1 MRTSIVSFGLGSVQG
16 SNPEGGQVQVDGH
29 QLLQKVQELHEFVEQ
44 SFRQQGKLLR
54 ELRRVRRREWMQDV
68 EVPDSLQPLGP
79 EPLNASE
86 GTEGM
91 DKEENNVEEGLHRSS
106 SHEEAQATQTEEK
119 AVEKEVEGLEPPE
132 LAEGSRSNEA
142 RTTQMS
148 VQSILVSSNY
158 PEIGERPEAT
168 ASGFDVRGSQRS
180 QLSTLSMPSSV
191 GGGRHAVR
199 LSNRT
204 NRSTKSNRS
213 GSRSWTTDQS
223 SPDSFLQ
230 DEYSRLFTAAQ
241 VQANWMQRKRAASD
255 VDLSQ
260 LEQRPTRQFAKQIVE
275 SRCFTYTLTFLILV
289 HVVLMGLEVDAHAAL
304 GNDSVPEWFDIANL
318 ILVCIF
324 VGELF
329 MKLMALGFMNFW
341 CGKDCGWNAFDFL
354 VISFSVADVVLALT
368 KRVSVS
374 TAQVRVFRLLRIFRY
389 FRSIR
394 VVRLFRYISALR
406 VLTLSILGTM
416 SSLAWTLALL
426 VLIIYSFSVVL
437 TEMVVQYCWQPAG
450 EAAALCAE
458 KAEDQPEG
466 VLRTFFSSVPESMM
480 SLFMAISQGLNW
492 EDLIRPLW
500 NVSAVAY
507 YLVIVYVIITIF
519 AILNVVTGVFCNTA
533 IESAGADKDIRTL
546 KQIQAKSQ
554 QVELLKSVFDEIDF
568 EQVNEI
574 SFQDVKR
581 CLANGDL
588 ASFVE
593 SMGISTDDVWTLFML
608 LDADQTGLL
617 DLDEFVNG
625 CMQLHGPAQSLQ
637 VAKMSYENKLTRSA
651 IKNVFKELAE
661 VNGRLVRLN
670 RNLDEVRWQ
679 YQTQNESQVHV

>member
-1 MRTSIVSFGLGSVQG
+1 
-16 SNPEGGQVQVDGH
+16 
-29 QLLQKVQELHEFVEQ
+29 
-44 SFRQQGKLLR
+44 
-54 ELRRVRRREWMQDV
+54 
-68 EVPDSLQPLGP
+68 
-79 EPLNASE
+79 
-86 GTEGM
+86 M
-91 DKEENNVEEGLHRSS
+91 DMKEENNVEEGLHMDPSS
-106 SHEEAQATQTEEK
+106 SHQEAQATQREET
-119 AVEKEVEGLEPPE
+119 AVEKEVEGLQQPE

-158 PEIGERPEAT
+158 PEVGERPEGT
-168 ASGFDVRGSQRS
+168 ASGFEARGSQRS
-180 QLSTLSMPSSV
+180 QRSTLSMPETL
-191 GGGRHAVR
+191 GRNAVR
-199 LSNRT
+199 LSNAT

-213 GSRSWTTDQS
+213 GSHQSGSRSWQTDQS

-241 VQANWMQRKRAASD
+241 VQATWMQRKRAASD
-255 VDLSQ
+255 ADLSQ

-289 HVVLMGLEVDAHAAL
+289 HVVLMGLEVDAYAAL

-329 MKLMALGFMNFW
+329 MKLMALGFMDFW
-341 CGKDCGWNAFDFL
+341 CGKDWAWNAFDFL
-354 VISFSVADVVLALT
+354 VIAFSVTDVVLALT
-368 KRVSVS
+368 KRASVS

-394 VVRLFRYISALR
+394 VVRLFRYISALQ

-426 VLIIYSFSVVL
+426 VLVIYSFSVVL
-437 TEMVVQYCWQPAG
+437 TEMVVQYCWQPEG
-450 EAAALCAE
+450 EEAVKLCKE
-458 KAEDQPEG
+458 ETENG
-466 VLRTFFSSVPESMM
+466 LRTFFSNVPGSMM

-500 NVSAVAY
+500 NVSVVAY

-554 QVELLKSVFDEIDF
+554 QVELLKSVFHEIDF

-637 VAKMSYENKLTRSA
+637 VAKMSYENKLTRAA

-661 VNGRLVRLN
+661 VKGRLVRLN
-670 RNLDEVRWQ
+670 RNLDEARWQ
-679 YQTQNESQVHV
+679 NYETQNESHVQVEL

>member
-1 MRTSIVSFGLGSVQG
+1 
-16 SNPEGGQVQVDGH
+16 
-29 QLLQKVQELHEFVEQ
+29 
-44 SFRQQGKLLR
+44 
-54 ELRRVRRREWMQDV
+54 
-68 EVPDSLQPLGP
+68 
-79 EPLNASE
+79 
-86 GTEGM
+86 
-91 DKEENNVEEGLHRSS
+91 
-106 SHEEAQATQTEEK
+106 
-119 AVEKEVEGLEPPE
+119 
-132 LAEGSRSNEA
+132 
-142 RTTQMS
+142 
-148 VQSILVSSNY
+148 
-158 PEIGERPEAT
+158 
-168 ASGFDVRGSQRS
+168 
-180 QLSTLSMPSSV
+180 
-191 GGGRHAVR
+191 
-199 LSNRT
+199 
-204 NRSTKSNRS
+204 
-213 GSRSWTTDQS
+213 
-223 SPDSFLQ
+223 
-230 DEYSRLFTAAQ
+230 
-241 VQANWMQRKRAASD
+241 
-255 VDLSQ
+255 
-260 LEQRPTRQFAKQIVE
+260 
-275 SRCFTYTLTFLILV
+275 
-289 HVVLMGLEVDAHAAL
+289 
-304 GNDSVPEWFDIANL
+304 
-318 ILVCIF
+318 
-324 VGELF
+324 
-329 MKLMALGFMNFW
+329 
-341 CGKDCGWNAFDFL
+341 
-354 VISFSVADVVLALT
+354 
-368 KRVSVS
+368 
-374 TAQVRVFRLLRIFRY
+374 VRVFRLLRIFRY

-637 VAKMSYENKLTRSA
+637 VAKMSYENKLTRAA

-661 VNGRLVRLN
+661 VKGRLVRLN

-679 YQTQNESQVHV
+679 YETQNESQVQVEL